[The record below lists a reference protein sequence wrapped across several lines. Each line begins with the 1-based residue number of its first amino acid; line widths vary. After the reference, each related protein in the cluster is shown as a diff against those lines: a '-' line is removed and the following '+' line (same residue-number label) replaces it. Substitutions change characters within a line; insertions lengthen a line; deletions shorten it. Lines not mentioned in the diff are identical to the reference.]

1 MILLA
6 CYTLIL
12 MSMMIVVALTNTT
25 GMKRSEVIFAVV
37 VLFPVSI
44 FAGLYLVDVLF
55 LT

>member
-12 MSMMIVVALTNTT
+12 MSMLIVLALANVT
-25 GMKRSEVIFAVV
+25 GMKRSDIIFTVVI
-37 VLFPVSI
+37 LFPVSI